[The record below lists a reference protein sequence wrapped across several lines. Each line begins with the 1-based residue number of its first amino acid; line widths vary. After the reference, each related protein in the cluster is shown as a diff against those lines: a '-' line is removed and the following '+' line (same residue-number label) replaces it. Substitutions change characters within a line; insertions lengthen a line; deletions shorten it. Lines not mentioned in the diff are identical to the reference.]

1 MREVIRRGSGE
12 SIDLKTY
19 EADMRHLIDTYIEAD
34 APRKISTFDN
44 MPLLEIIVQSGLGAA
59 VNSLPE
65 GIRSNETAVAET
77 IINNVRKR
85 IIKEHL
91 NDPAYYD
98 RMSVLLEG
106 IIADLK
112 AKRLDYQEYLHKIA
126 ELAKQVQQ
134 GKADTDPLRN
144 QSAGVR
150 AIFNNLRAPEDG
162 TSKVA
167 EEPPAYP
174 AGIQDRVSLA
184 LAIDHAVKQTRPDG
198 WRENVVK
205 ERVVKNAIKKVLN
218 DATEAERIFQIIKQQ
233 REY

>member
-1 MREVIRRGSGE
+1 
-12 SIDLKTY
+12 
-19 EADMRHLIDTYIEAD
+19 MRHLIDTYIEAD

-112 AKRLDYQEYLHKIA
+112 AKRLDYKQYLLQIA
-126 ELAKQVQQ
+126 DLAKQVQQ
-134 GKADTDPLRN
+134 GKADTDPLRDA
-144 QSAGVR
+144 SAGIR
-150 AIFNNLRAPEDG
+150 AIFNNLRLLVDEVG
-162 TSKVA
+162 KVA
-167 EEPPAYP
+167 EQPPESP
-174 AGIQDRVSLA
+174 ESIQERVALA
-184 LAIDHAVKQTRPDG
+184 LAIDEAVKQTRPDG
-198 WRENVVK
+198 WRENVIK
-205 ERVVKNAIKKVLN
+205 ERVVKNAIRKFLN

>member
-1 MREVIRRGSGE
+1 MREVIRRSSGE
-12 SIDLKTY
+12 TIDLKTY

-65 GIRSNETAVAET
+65 GIRSNKEAVAET

-85 IIKEHL
+85 ILKEHL

-112 AKRLDYQEYLHKIA
+112 ARRLDYQQYLLQIA

-134 GKADTDPLRN
+134 GKADTDPLRD

-150 AIFNNLRAPEDG
+150 AIFNNLQAPVDD

-167 EEPPAYP
+167 EQPPESP
-174 AGIQDRVSLA
+174 EGMQGRVALA
-184 LAIDHAVKQTRPDG
+184 LALDLAVKQTRPDG
-198 WRENVVK
+198 WRENVIK
-205 ERVVKNAIKKVLN
+205 ERVVKNAIKRVLN
-218 DATEAERIFQIIKQQ
+218 DSVEADRIFQIIKQQ